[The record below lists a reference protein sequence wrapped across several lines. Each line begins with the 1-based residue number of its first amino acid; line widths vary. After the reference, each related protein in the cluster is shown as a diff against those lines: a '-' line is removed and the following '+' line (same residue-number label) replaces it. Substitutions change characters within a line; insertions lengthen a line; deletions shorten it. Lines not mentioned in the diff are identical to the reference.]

1 MSDNE
6 TIKETTDRKDEKE
19 DKVKETASK
28 SKIINIVLVIVV
40 VGLTGCIAFLLLH
53 NGKKSTEEVE
63 SKRLSVVD
71 ENNIDEVI
79 EQFDQNGNVLP
90 GNYEAKMNSTWQFAD
105 GKSASY
111 NAYVENVE
119 NNTNAVYFDVML
131 SDTGET
137 IYESPVLP
145 LGSHIDEIKLNAELS
160 AGTYDAILVYHLIDD
175 DQNTISTVN
184 FGITIIIES

>member
-6 TIKETTDRKDEKE
+6 TIKETTDKQDEKG
-19 DKVKETASK
+19 DKVKKTASK

-53 NGKKSTEEVE
+53 NGKKSTKEVE
-63 SKRLSVVD
+63 SRRENVVNED
-71 ENNIDEVI
+71 NIGDVI
-79 EQFDQNGNVLP
+79 EQLDRNGNVLP
-90 GNYEAKMNSTWQFAD
+90 GNYEATMNGTWKFAD
-105 GKSASY
+105 GKTASY
-111 NAYVENVE
+111 NAYVENAA

-145 LGSHIDEIKLNAELS
+145 LGSHIDGIKLNTELS
-160 AGTYDAILVYHLIDD
+160 AGTYDAILIYHLIDD
-175 DQNTISTVN
+175 DQNTLSTVN